1 MQQFREEYQEI
12 MELYKEN
19 SQFLS
24 LVNLLRGT
32 EGSFAMN
39 RRLMQ
44 KIIDS
49 SWVEAI
55 EKGLIHVDNVLRN
68 PRRTLPRR
76 TDSM

>member
-1 MQQFREEYQEI
+1 MQQFRNEYKEV
-12 MELYKEN
+12 MELYDDN
-19 SQFLS
+19 SQFLA
-24 LVNLLRGT
+24 LLNILRGT
-32 EGSFAMN
+32 EGTISMN

-68 PRRTLPRR
+68 PRRTIE
-76 TDSM
+76 DV